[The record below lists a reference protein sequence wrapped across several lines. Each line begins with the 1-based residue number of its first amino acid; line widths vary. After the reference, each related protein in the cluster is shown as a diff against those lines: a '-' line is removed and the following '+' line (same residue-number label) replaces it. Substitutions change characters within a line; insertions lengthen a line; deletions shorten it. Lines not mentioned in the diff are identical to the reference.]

1 MQHNEELL
9 SGYLKKKNSLP
20 PQTLSNPR
28 MILKKQETEVD
39 SILVTLI
46 YVAELI
52 IMLIAQSCWEG

>member
-1 MQHNEELL
+1 MVI
-9 SGYLKKKNSLP
+9 KKKNSLP

-28 MILKKQETEVD
+28 MILKTQETGVD

>member
-1 MQHNEELL
+1 MVI
-9 SGYLKKKNSLP
+9 KKNSLP

-28 MILKKQETEVD
+28 ILKKQETGVD

-52 IMLIAQSCWEG
+52 IMLIEQSCWEG

>member
-1 MQHNEELL
+1 MVIKK
-9 SGYLKKKNSLP
+9 KKKNSLP